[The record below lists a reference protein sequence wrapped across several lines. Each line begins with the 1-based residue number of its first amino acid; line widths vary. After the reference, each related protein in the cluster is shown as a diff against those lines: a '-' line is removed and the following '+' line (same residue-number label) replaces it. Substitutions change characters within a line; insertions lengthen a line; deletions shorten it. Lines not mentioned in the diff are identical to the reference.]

1 MELQGKVALVTGAG
15 RRLGQAMARAL
26 ADRGMTVAIHYHT
39 SMEGATTLRDE
50 IVRAGGRADC
60 FEADLRQPALFPNRS
75 RTGWD
80 NSTSWSTRPR

>member
-39 SMEGATTLRDE
+39 S
-50 IVRAGGRADC
+50 
-60 FEADLRQPALFPNRS
+60 LFPNRS

-80 NSTSWSTRPR
+80 NSTSWSTQPR